1 MNIGE
6 TLHVSD
12 AASWRAWLE
21 EHHASSPEVWL
32 VYYTKAS
39 SVPSMPYGDAV
50 DEALCFGWIDSIVK
64 KHGPESRAQRFT
76 PRRPGSK
83 LSEMNKERA
92 RRMRAAG
99 RMTQAGLD
107 AIGDVLDEPFVIPDD
122 ILAALQADETAWRN
136 FRAFPESYQRIRVG
150 FVNGSRGRRDVFEQR
165 LSYLVRMSAQNKRFG
180 MLRD

>member
-1 MNIGE
+1 MDIGE
-6 TLHVSD
+6 TLYVSD
-12 AASWRAWLE
+12 ADAWRSWLE
-21 EHHASSPEVWL
+21 LNHASAAEIWL

-39 SVPSMPYGDAV
+39 GQPCIPYGDAV

-64 KHGPESRAQRFT
+64 KQGPESRAQRFT

-92 RRMRAAG
+92 RRMRAAS

-107 AIGDVLDEPFVIPDD
+107 AIGDVLDEPFTIPGD
-122 ILAALQADETAWRN
+122 ILAALQADEATWRN
-136 FRAFPESYQRIRVG
+136 FEAFPERYQRVRVG
-150 FVNGSRGRRDVFEQR
+150 FVDGSRARQDVYEQR
-165 LSYLVRMSAQNKRFG
+165 LAYLVRMSAQNKRFG